1 MSEMETHIGKMRRI
15 ECTSQEEKATEL
27 MASEGKER
35 PSYCATNLEWLL
47 SEYDEYVSTPTELW
61 KVIEDN
67 ELDGDDDINN
77 LTENEDGTIS
87 FVTRF
92 YNGGA
97 CLTEMLEDGLKK
109 LNK

>member
-27 MASEGKER
+27 MASEGKQR
-35 PSYCATNLEWLL
+35 PSYCNNNLEWLL
-47 SEYDEYVSTPTELW
+47 SEYDTYISTPTGLW
-61 KVIEDN
+61 GIIERKK
-67 ELDGDDDINN
+67 LDGDDDINH

-87 FVTRF
+87 FVSRF

-97 CLTEMLEDGLKK
+97 CLTEMLEQGIKK
-109 LNK
+109 LNE